1 MVNGIIPVMTIDQ
14 WTRNIGL
21 DTVTVTNNDN
31 LLVDTVHLYTWVHLC
46 ATTWSLGQH
55 HGIIF
60 CKQINKM
67 MIRWHLKVLVVKCDE
82 ILMIYRIPKSLRLM
96 ELYGWLLTNDWI
108 YYSCNKFSILCSSR
122 KSRSEVCRMFCF
134 IYWSNIRFL
143 IKQFSLSHS

>member
-1 MVNGIIPVMTIDQ
+1 MVLYQWWPLTNGPGILAWTLWLWPTMTICW
-14 WTRNIGL
+14 WT
-21 DTVTVTNNDN
+21 
-31 LLVDTVHLYTWVHLC
+31 LYICTHGCTCVQQ
-46 ATTWSLGQH
+46 TWSLGQH

-67 MIRWHLKVLVVKCDE
+67 MIRWHLKVLVLKCDR

-96 ELYGWLLTNDWI
+96 ELYGWLLTNDWV